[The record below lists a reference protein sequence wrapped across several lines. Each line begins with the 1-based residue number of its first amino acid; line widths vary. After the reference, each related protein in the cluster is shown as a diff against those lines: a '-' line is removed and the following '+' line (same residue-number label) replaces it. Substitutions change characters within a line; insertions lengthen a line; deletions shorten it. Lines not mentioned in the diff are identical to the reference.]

1 MSELT
6 DATFESLALAPIL
19 DLKAASPLRGSL
31 LERRGHHLELDAA
44 DVQRLGGLW
53 RADGLTMRVGP
64 RSEAF
69 VEALR
74 LFGGESAFVFQPEG
88 APL

>member
-1 MSELT
+1 
-6 DATFESLALAPIL
+6 
-19 DLKAASPLRGSL
+19 
-31 LERRGHHLELDAA
+31 
-44 DVQRLGGLW
+44 
-53 RADGLTMRVGP
+53 MRVGP